1 MSPRHRTYYSAPAHG
16 GDPSEVS
23 RRRLEEARAAIER
36 KTAWI
41 EKANN
46 LADLHTELRT
56 IRERLT
62 SLEAMV
68 LGVFSSMEARPSLV
82 QPVPTDVERHCIGSK
97 EAAKFLGL
105 SRSTLAQLRMR
116 NEGPPAIKMGMRRVL
131 YRVTDLVAWIDARLE
146 PTPRHR

>member
-1 MSPRHRTYYSAPAHG
+1 MSPRRKTYYSAPPQG

-36 KTAWI
+36 KVAWI
-41 EKANN
+41 EKANS

-68 LGVFSSMEARPSLV
+68 IGVFSSMEARSSLG
-82 QPVPTDVERHCIGSK
+82 QPMASDVERHCIGTK
-97 EAAKFLGL
+97 EAAKFLGM
-105 SRSTLAQLRMR
+105 SPSTLAQMRMR
-116 NEGPPAIKMGMRRVL
+116 NEGPPAIRMGMRRLL

-146 PTPRHR
+146 RVPRVK